1 MVRRHH
7 HLLSAISESMQQLEN
22 KWVFA
27 KRRYKAINLYID
39 AISSPTQLRTLS
51 CCWSFDHLQRW
62 RHDLIRNSDSI
73 ITRSFCGFSAHNWG
87 NSVPQKPV
95 ANIVHKRE
103 IEKNQVENRKTS
115 AIFRTGLSIKF
126 SMAKRKNIYQT
137 SQNESPK
144 QVMKTAVGCG
154 QAV

>member
-1 MVRRHH
+1 M
-7 HLLSAISESMQQLEN
+7 
-22 KWVFA
+22 
-27 KRRYKAINLYID
+27 
-39 AISSPTQLRTLS
+39 
-51 CCWSFDHLQRW
+51 
-62 RHDLIRNSDSI
+62 
-73 ITRSFCGFSAHNWG
+73 
-87 NSVPQKPV
+87 PQKPV

-115 AIFRTGLSIKF
+115 AIFRAGLSIKF